1 MPWYGIELSGVAI
14 SFPGA
19 RSFTNYTVT
28 PAISPGLTQASIT
41 VPLVA
46 PGDKYYDQR
55 FQFDLGLAKAINFGQ
70 RKLRLQVDLFNLFN
84 ANTVMSEFQTY
95 GPRLDQ
101 PQEVL
106 VGRLTRIGVQFH
118 F

>member
-1 MPWYGIELSGVAI
+1 MLFRS
-14 SFPGA
+14 PGA
-19 RSFTNYTVT
+19 RSYTNYTVT

-46 PGDKYYDQR
+46 PGDKFYPQR
-55 FQFDLGLAKAINFGQ
+55 TQVDLGLAKSINFGPV
-70 RKLRLQVDLFNLFN
+70 RKLRLQFDVFNLFN
-84 ANTVMSEFQTY
+84 ANTIMSEFQTY
-95 GPRLDQ
+95 GPRLNQ

-106 VGRLTRIGVQFH
+106 VGRLMRIGAQFH